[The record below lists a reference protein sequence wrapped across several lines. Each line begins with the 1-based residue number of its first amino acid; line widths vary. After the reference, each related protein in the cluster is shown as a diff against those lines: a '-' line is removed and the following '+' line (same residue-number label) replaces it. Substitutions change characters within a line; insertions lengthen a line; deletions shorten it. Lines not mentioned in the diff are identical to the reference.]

1 MQKESGDNDTDSAN
15 KVGEKQTDSTDKHET
30 NDASAEAQ
38 RNGDGEAGSKQSMS
52 DADTADDKLL
62 EQKVDEMINEKDD
75 IKMDDLDNNGLLED
89 VSVDIGLWLQC
100 VGESFWDYSW
110 IHDFEDD
117 FPQKVILKILN

>member
-1 MQKESGDNDTDSAN
+1 MQKESGDNDTD
-15 KVGEKQTDSTDKHET
+15 KVQEKQSDSTDKHET

-38 RNGDGEAGSKQSMS
+38 RNGDGETSSKQSMS

-89 VSVDIGLWLQC
+89 VSVDIGLRYQC
-100 VGESFWDYSW
+100 VGERFHDYSW
-110 IHDFEDD
+110 IQDFEDD
-117 FPQKVILKILN
+117 FPQ